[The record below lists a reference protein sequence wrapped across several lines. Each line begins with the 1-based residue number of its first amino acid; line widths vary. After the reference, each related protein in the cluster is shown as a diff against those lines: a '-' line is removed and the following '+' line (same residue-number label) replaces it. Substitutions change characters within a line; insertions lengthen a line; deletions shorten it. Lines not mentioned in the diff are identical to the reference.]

1 MARGAVYF
9 HPQFKFHD
17 NETGEKRFVV
27 LNEPR
32 KGEPYLV
39 AKTTTNLR
47 NRSYSIGCNTSAKA
61 FYIPQN
67 TEPSLPLTSLI
78 QLREF
83 YEFSEAELLTA
94 SLRDKILE
102 YKGDLNPLVIAQLIN
117 CIKKLKMDIPQNY
130 FTMITRP

>member
-1 MARGAVYF
+1 MSRGAVYF

-32 KGEPYLV
+32 KGEPFLV

-47 NRSYSIGCNTSAKA
+47 NRSYAIGCNPIQRV
-61 FYIPQN
+61 FHVPQN
-67 TEPSLPLTSLI
+67 SEPSFSLRTLI
-78 QLREF
+78 QLFEF
-83 YEFSEAELLTA
+83 YEFSEAELLDA

-102 YKGDLNPLVIAQLIN
+102 YKGDLSPLALAQLIN
-117 CIKKLKMDIPQNY
+117 CIKKLKMDIPQHY
-130 FTMITRP
+130 FAMITRP

>member
-27 LNEPR
+27 LNEPQ

-39 AKTTTNLR
+39 VKTTTNLR
-47 NRSYSIGCNTSAKA
+47 NRSYAIGCNVVHKV
-61 FYIPQN
+61 FYIPEN
-67 TEPSLPLTSLI
+67 TEVSLPLGTLI
-78 QLREF
+78 QLFEF
-83 YEFSEAELLTA
+83 YEFSEAELLAA

-102 YKGDLNPLVIAQLIN
+102 YKGDLSPLALAQLIN
-117 CIKKLKMDIPQNY
+117 CIKKLKMDIPQQY